1 MSQAQ
6 KQDKFWSNLI
16 EGAKKRTKKTLYS
29 PYRIFNINWFQEK
42 YYKHASKAKDYKHT
56 YNGKE
61 IMFTDPQ
68 AFLLSVRELFIE
80 EIYSFKTNNP
90 GPVIIDCGAHIGMS
104 ILFFKNLYPDASI
117 IAFEPDTHNYG
128 LTKKNLENWKY
139 NNVELIKKA
148 VWINNGTIQ
157 FNQLNDMGS
166 SIVEG
171 GTTIAGDV
179 VSVECVRLRDY
190 LENKVD
196 FLKLDIEGAEFAV
209 INDCMDK
216 LQNVENLFIEYHG
229 KFEEM
234 DKLNSILNIVVSQG
248 FAYYIK
254 EAGNLYNKPFV
265 DFLTRNKIDYD
276 VQLNIFCF
284 RISKS

>member
-16 EGAKKRTKKTLYS
+16 EGAKKRTKKTIYS
-29 PYRIFNINWFQEK
+29 PYRTFNINWLKEK
-42 YYKHASKAKDYKHT
+42 YYKHATKGKDYKHS

-80 EIYSFKTNNP
+80 EIYRFKSNSP
-90 GPVIIDCGAHIGMS
+90 RPVILDCGAHIGMS
-104 ILFFKNLYPDASI
+104 ILFFKNLYPEASI
-117 IAFEPDTHNYG
+117 VAFEPDTHNYE
-128 LTKKNLENWKY
+128 LTKKNIENWKY
-139 NNVELIKKA
+139 KDVELVKKA
-148 VWINNGTIQ
+148 VWINNGIIQ

-171 GTTIAGDV
+171 ESNIGGDV
-179 VSVECVRLRDY
+179 VSVECVRLKDY
-190 LENKVD
+190 LVNKVD

-216 LQNVENLFIEYHG
+216 LENVENLFIEYHG

-234 DKLNSILNIVVSQG
+234 DRLNSILTIVVSKG

-284 RISKS
+284 RITKS

>member
-16 EGAKKRTKKTLYS
+16 EGAKKRTKKTISS
-29 PYRIFNINWFQEK
+29 PYRIFNINWLQEK
-42 YYKHASKAKDYKHT
+42 YYKHATKGKDYKHS

-61 IMFTDPQ
+61 ILFTDPQ

-80 EIYSFKTNNP
+80 EIYKFKTSNP
-90 GPVIIDCGAHIGMS
+90 RPVILDCGAHIGMS
-104 ILFFKNLYPDASI
+104 ILFFKNIYPEASI
-117 IAFEPDTHNYG
+117 IAFEPDTHNYE

-139 NNVELIKKA
+139 KDVELVKKA
-148 VWINNGTIQ
+148 VWINNGSIQ

-166 SIVEG
+166 SIVESG
-171 GTTIAGDV
+171 NNNSGDV
-179 VSVECVRLRDY
+179 ISVECVRLKDF
-190 LENKVD
+190 LVNKVD

-234 DKLNSILNIVVSQG
+234 DKLNSILNIVVAQG
-248 FAYYIK
+248 YAYYIK

-265 DFLTRNKIDYD
+265 DSLTRNKIDYD

-284 RISKS
+284 RITKS